1 MVTHFEVRHL
11 LFGERLLEGGIY
23 FTLGTQKGGAY
34 LKPQRLLEEIRHS
47 GIAAGINYINFIT
60 KIRLPP
66 PPPTVF
72 ISPFGHILLPS
83 ALLWYL
89 TSLV

>member
-34 LKPQRLLEEIRHS
+34 LKPQRLLEEIRYS
-47 GIAAGINYINFIT
+47 GIVAGISYINFVL
-60 KIRLPP
+60 KD
-66 PPPTVF
+66 
-72 ISPFGHILLPS
+72 SKKN
-83 ALLWYL
+83 
-89 TSLV
+89 

>member
-34 LKPQRLLEEIRHS
+34 LKPQRLLEEIGHS
-47 GIAAGINYINFIT
+47 GIAAGINYINFVL
-60 KIRLPP
+60 KD
-66 PPPTVF
+66 
-72 ISPFGHILLPS
+72 SNKN
-83 ALLWYL
+83 
-89 TSLV
+89 